1 MEKQVTATGR
11 RKLKTLTVCVG
22 LALPFF
28 AQAQSTETGAS
39 NTAAGTTSMPQV
51 QVQAQKLADD
61 VGSYT
66 IGRTRTATPLDM
78 SLRDTPQSVSVITQ
92 QRIEDQGLRTITDVV
107 NNVTGVSVNQYE
119 THRGSFTARG
129 FEVTN
134 LQIDNIP
141 TTWDAAWSAGEV
153 LGSLALYDRVEVVR
167 GATGLM
173 TGAGTPSAALNLV
186 RKRAFSK
193 KLAGRVEATVG
204 RWDKRHVMA
213 DVSTPL
219 NASGSVRGR
228 FVGEYGEGD
237 SWVQH
242 LENKDRAFYGTVEAD
257 IGRDGTFSAG
267 FSRQKM
273 SPRGPMWGGLPYR
286 YTDGSVIPEDRSM
299 TTGTPWTGYDNQ
311 YDNFFADYEHRFD
324 NGWNLRFTYTDATRD
339 GDSRLLY
346 LSGVP
351 DRVTGAGMFTFAGS
365 YVTQTNQKDYGI
377 HASGPFTAF
386 GREHQAAIG
395 YLHAKTDFTSNNR
408 LAQFA
413 GLPEGVSPPLASF
426 NNWNP
431 AAYPVPTWGAQARY
445 QDSETTQQGLYG
457 MARFS
462 LTDQL
467 KAIVG
472 ARVTKFEKSGGGAW
486 EATYAIKHSNEITP
500 YAGLVFDLND
510 TYSLYASH
518 TSIFQPQNLRNQANE
533 ILDPIEGK
541 ASEAGIKGEFFD
553 RRVNA
558 SLAVFHLKQDNL
570 GQRAGEIDRDGP
582 TGPQLPEAYYRAADG
597 ATSKGIELDVSGEIV
612 SGLNA
617 SIGYAI
623 FRAREANGADFNS
636 IYPRKTLRAFASYR
650 LPGAWSKLTV
660 GGGVNWEGSSY
671 TVDGTV
677 APGID
682 GRIEQDS
689 FALVN
694 LMARY
699 DFSKQLSAQLNV
711 SNATDKTHFA
721 MFAAFNQITYG
732 APRNTS
738 LTLRYRF

>member
-1 MEKQVTATGR
+1 MEKLVGASARFQ
-11 RKLKTLTVCVG
+11 LKTLTVCVG
-22 LALPFF
+22 LALPFVV
-28 AQAQSTETGAS
+28 QAQSTETS

-92 QRIEDQGLRTITDVV
+92 QRIEDQNLMTITDVA

-193 KLAGRVEATVG
+193 KLAGSVEATIG
-204 RWDKRHVMA
+204 RWDKRRIVA

-219 NASGSVRGR
+219 NASGSIRGR
-228 FVGEYGEGD
+228 AVAEYGEGD
-237 SWVQH
+237 SWINY
-242 LENKDRAFYGTVEAD
+242 LENNDRTYYATIEAD

-286 YTDGSVIPEDRSM
+286 YSDGSIIGADRSK

-311 YDNFFADYEHRFD
+311 YDNFFADYEHRFA

-351 DRVTGAGMFTFAGS
+351 DRVTGAGLGAFAGS
-365 YVTQTNQKDYGI
+365 YVIQTKQKDFGV
-377 HASGPFTAF
+377 HASGPFSLF
-386 GREHQAAIG
+386 GREHQAAVG
-395 YLHAKTDFTSNNR
+395 YLHANTDFYSNNR
-408 LAQFA
+408 LADFPTAPGGFA
-413 GLPEGVSPPLASF
+413 PPVADF
-426 NNWNP
+426 NNWDP
-431 AAYPVPTWGAQARY
+431 ASYPAPVWGPQARY
-445 QDSETTQQGLYG
+445 ETSETTQQGLYG

-472 ARVTKFEKSGGGAW
+472 ARVTKWEKEGGGQW
-486 EATYAIKHSNEITP
+486 QDPYAIKYSNEVTP

-510 TYSLYASH
+510 TYSLYASY
-518 TSIFQPQNLRNQANE
+518 TSIFQPQNNRDINNDL
-533 ILDPIEGK
+533 LDPIEGK

-558 SLAVFHLKQDNL
+558 SLSVFHLKQDGL
-570 GQRAGEIDRDGP
+570 AQAAGMIDRDGP
-582 TGPQLPEAYYRAADG
+582 TGPLLPESYYRGVDG
-597 ATSKGIELDVSGEIV
+597 ATSKGIEMDVSGEIIP
-612 SGLNA
+612 GLNA

-623 FRAREANGADFNS
+623 FRAKDADDVDFNS

-650 LPGAWSKLTV
+650 LPGDWNKLTV
-660 GGGVNWEGSSY
+660 GGGVNWEGSTY
-671 TVDGTV
+671 TTDLTV

-682 GRIEQDS
+682 GRMEQDS
-689 FALVN
+689 YAIVN

-699 DFSKQLSAQLNV
+699 EFTKQLSAQLNV
-711 SNATDKTHFA
+711 NNATDKKTFA
-721 MFAAFNQITYG
+721 MFAAYNQITYG

>member
-1 MEKQVTATGR
+1 MEKQVSANGR
-11 RKLKTLTVCVG
+11 RNLKTLTVCVS
-22 LALPFF
+22 LALPFA
-28 AQAQSTETGAS
+28 AQAQSTES
-39 NTAAGTTSMPQV
+39 NTAAGTTAMPQV

-92 QRIEDQGLRTITDVV
+92 QRIEDQGLQTITDVV

-119 THRGSFTARG
+119 THRGAFTARG

-141 TTWDAAWSAGEV
+141 TTWNAAWSAGEV

-193 KLAGRVEATVG
+193 KLGGRIEATVG

-219 NASGSVRGR
+219 NESGSIRGR

-242 LENKDRAFYGTVEAD
+242 LENKDRTFYATVEAD
-257 IGRDGTFSAG
+257 IGRDGTLSAG

-286 YTDGSVIPEDRSM
+286 YTDGSVIPEDRSR
-299 TTGTPWTGYDNQ
+299 TSGTPWTGFDNQ
-311 YDNFFADYEHRFD
+311 YDNFFADYEHRFA

-346 LSGVP
+346 QYGVP
-351 DRVTGAGMFTFAGS
+351 DRVTGLGLAPSPGS
-365 YVTQTNQKDYGI
+365 YVIQTKQKDFGI

-386 GREHQAAIG
+386 GREHQAAVG
-395 YLHAKTDFTSNNR
+395 YLHAKTDFYANNR
-408 LAQFA
+408 SVQFP
-413 GLPEGVSPPLASF
+413 GLPAGDAPPIGDF

-431 AAYPVPTWGAQARY
+431 ASYPTPTWGAEARY

-472 ARVTKFEKSGGGAW
+472 ARVTKYERDGGGAW
-486 EATYAIKHSNEITP
+486 EAPYAIKHSSEVTP

-518 TSIFQPQNLRNQANE
+518 TSIFEPQNRRGLANT

-570 GQRAGEIDRDGP
+570 AQVAGQIDRDGS
-582 TGPQLPEAYYRAADG
+582 GPQGLEDYYRPADG
-597 ATSKGIELDVSGEIV
+597 ATSKGIELDVSGEIM

-617 SIGYAI
+617 SIGYSI
-623 FRAREANGADFNS
+623 FRAKEANGVDFNS
-636 IYPRKTLRAFASYR
+636 IYPRKTLRAFATYR

-671 TVDGTV
+671 TVDTAVGAGV
-677 APGID
+677 DP
-682 GRIEQDS
+682 RIEQGS

-699 DFSKQLSAQLNV
+699 DFTKQLSAQLNV
-711 SNATDKTHFA
+711 SNATDRTHFA
-721 MFAAFNQITYG
+721 MFAGFNQITYG
-732 APRNTS
+732 APRNTT

>member
-1 MEKQVTATGR
+1 MEKLVIAAGR
-11 RKLKTLTVCVG
+11 QQLKTLTVCVG
-22 LALPFF
+22 LALPFL
-28 AQAQSTETGAS
+28 AQAQSTD
-39 NTAAGTTSMPQV
+39 AGTTSMPQV
-51 QVQAQKLADD
+51 QVQAQKLDD
-61 VGSYT
+61 IGSYT

-92 QRIEDQGLRTITDVV
+92 QRIEDQGLLTITDVA

-193 KLAGRVEATVG
+193 KLGGTVEATVG
-204 RWDKRHVMA
+204 RWDKRRAMA

-219 NASGSVRGR
+219 NESGSVRGR
-228 FVGEYGEGD
+228 FVAEYSEGD
-237 SWVQH
+237 SWVRY
-242 LENKDRAFYGTVEAD
+242 LENKDRTVYATIEAD
-257 IGRDGTFSAG
+257 VGRDGTFSAG

-273 SPRGPMWGGLPYR
+273 SPRGSMWGGLPYR
-286 YTDGSVIPEDRSM
+286 YTDGSIIPADRAK
-299 TTGTPWTGYDNQ
+299 TTGTPWTGYENQ
-311 YDNFFADYEHRFD
+311 YDNFFADYEHRFS

-339 GDSRLLY
+339 GDSHLLY

-351 DRVTGAGMFTFAGS
+351 DRVTGAGLAAFSGS
-365 YVTQTNQKDYGI
+365 YVIQTKQKDFGV
-377 HASGPFTAF
+377 HASGPFSLF
-386 GREHQAAIG
+386 GREHQAAVG
-395 YLHAKTDFTSNNR
+395 YLHANTDFYANNR
-408 LAQFA
+408 LATYPN
-413 GLPEGVSPPLASF
+413 GGDTVLDF

-431 AAYPVPTWGAQARY
+431 ASYPVPVWGEQSRY
-445 QDSETTQQGLYG
+445 ESSETTQQGLYG
-457 MARFS
+457 MARFT
-462 LTDQL
+462 LTDRL

-472 ARVTKFEKSGGGAW
+472 ARVTKYEKDGGGLWADP
-486 EATYAIKHSNEITP
+486 YSIKYSNEVTP

-518 TSIFQPQNLRNQANE
+518 TSIFQPQSQKNLAGDL
-533 ILDPIEGK
+533 LDPIEGK
-541 ASEAGIKGEFFD
+541 ANEVGVKAEFFD

-558 SLAVFHLKQDNL
+558 SLSAFHLKQDNL
-570 GQRAGEIDRDGP
+570 AQAAGMIDRDGP
-582 TGPQLPEAYYRAADG
+582 TGPLLPEAYYRGAEG
-597 ATSKGIELDVSGEIV
+597 ATSKGIEADVSGEIIP
-612 SGLNA
+612 GLNA

-623 FRAREANGADFNS
+623 FRAKDATGVDFNS
-636 IYPRKTLRAFASYR
+636 IYPRKTLRAFTSYR

-660 GGGVNWEGSSY
+660 GGGVNWEGRSY
-671 TVDGTV
+671 TTDLTT

-682 GRIEQDS
+682 GRMEQES
-689 FALVN
+689 YALVN

-699 DFSKQLSAQLNV
+699 EITKQLSAQLNV
-711 SNATDKTHFA
+711 NNVTDKTTFA
-721 MFAAFNQITYG
+721 MFAAYNQITYG
-732 APRNTS
+732 APRNAS

>member
-1 MEKQVTATGR
+1 MEKQVSATGR
-11 RKLKTLTVCVG
+11 RQLKALTVCVG
-22 LALPFF
+22 LALPFL

-92 QRIEDQGLRTITDVV
+92 QRIEDQGLLTITDVV

-193 KLAGRVEATVG
+193 KLAGRIEATVG

-219 NASGSVRGR
+219 NESGSVRGR

-242 LENKDRAFYGTVEAD
+242 LENKDRTFYGTVEAD

-273 SPRGPMWGGLPYR
+273 NPRGAMWGGLPYR
-286 YTDGSVIPEDRSM
+286 YTDGSLIPEDRSL
-299 TTGTPWTGYDNQ
+299 TTGTPWTAFDNQ

-339 GDSRLLY
+339 GDSHLLY

-351 DRVTGAGMFTFAGS
+351 DRVTGAGIGAFAGS
-365 YVTQTNQKDYGI
+365 YVIQTKQKDYGV
-377 HASGPFTAF
+377 HASGPFSAF

-395 YLHAKTDFTSNNR
+395 YLHAQTDFYSNNR
-408 LAQFA
+408 LAQFP
-413 GLPEGVSPPLASF
+413 GLPEGVSPPIADF
-426 NNWNP
+426 NSWNP
-431 AAYPVPTWGAQARY
+431 AAYPTPTWGAQARY

-457 MARFS
+457 MARFT

-472 ARVTKFEKSGGGAW
+472 ARVTKYEKSGGGAW
-486 EATYAIKHSNEITP
+486 EAPYAIKYSNEITP

-518 TSIFQPQNLRNQANE
+518 TSIFQPQNLRDLANNL
-533 ILDPIEGK
+533 IDPIEGK
-541 ASEAGIKGEFFD
+541 ANEAGIKGEFFD

-582 TGPQLPEAYYRAADG
+582 TGPQIPEAYYRAADG
-597 ATSKGIELDVSGEIV
+597 ATSKGIELDVSGEII

-623 FRAREANGADFNS
+623 FRAKDETGVDFNS

-671 TVDGTV
+671 TLDGTV
-677 APGID
+677 GPGID

-699 DFSKQLSAQLNV
+699 DITKQLSAQLNV